1 MEPPPRDAAA
11 ANPPAPACRMTSRR
25 PGETIPAGFERVVP
39 GPGLTMLVAQ
49 GLDGAKLASQILTP
63 ATDAPARHFGRA
75 GLHAVALAD
84 GGDALIRSCLHGG
97 ILRGL
102 TRNWF
107 ISRPPRPFAELAVT
121 AAARERGLATPEVL
135 AALVARGLGP
145 WYRGWLVTRE
155 LKGTHTLWTALLE
168 GSPDE
173 GKQALLRH
181 VGRALRMMHAAG
193 VDHADL
199 NLRNILVLHKTPGP
213 EIYIIDFDKSRLYQG
228 PVPAARA
235 QRNLGRLLR
244 SVNKLDRERVRIRP
258 GDWDCLLEAYDAH
271 R

>member
-1 MEPPPRDAAA
+1 MEQPPRDAAA
-11 ANPPAPACRMTSRR
+11 ANRPAPACSMTSRR

-39 GPGLTMLVAQ
+39 GPGLAMLVAQ

-63 ATDAPARHFGRA
+63 AADAPARHFGRA

-102 TRNWF
+102 TRKWF

-155 LKGTHTLWTALLE
+155 LKGTRTLWTALL
-168 GSPDE
+168 
-173 GKQALLRH
+173 
-181 VGRALRMMHAAG
+181 
-193 VDHADL
+193 
-199 NLRNILVLHKTPGP
+199 
-213 EIYIIDFDKSRLYQG
+213 
-228 PVPAARA
+228 
-235 QRNLGRLLR
+235 GRLSRRREAGTATSRWACVADDACIGHRPCR
-244 SVNKLDRERVRIRP
+244 SQSAQHP
-258 GDWDCLLEAYDAH
+258 GAPQDARSGDLHH
-271 R
+271 RL